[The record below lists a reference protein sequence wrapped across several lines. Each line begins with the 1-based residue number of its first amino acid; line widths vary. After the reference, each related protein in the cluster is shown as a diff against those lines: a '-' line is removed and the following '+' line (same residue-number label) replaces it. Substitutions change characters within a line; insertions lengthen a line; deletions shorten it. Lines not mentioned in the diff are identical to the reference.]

1 MTIRTITCAILLAVV
16 PAAAALAHPGHVA
29 ADGFG
34 HTHWLAIAA
43 VAGIAGIGATAWLRR
58 RSGRPVARDRKI

>member
-1 MTIRTITCAILLAVV
+1 MTFRTLSCAILLAVV
-16 PAAAALAHPGHVA
+16 PATATLAHPGHVA

-43 VAGIAGIGATAWLRR
+43 VAGVAAIGAAAWLRR
-58 RSGRPVARDRKI
+58 RSGRPIARDRKI

>member
-1 MTIRTITCAILLAVV
+1 MTIRTLFCAFLLAVA

-29 ADGFG
+29 ADGYG

-43 VAGIAGIGATAWLRR
+43 VAGIAAIGAAVWLRR
-58 RSGRPVARDRKI
+58 RSRRPIARDRKI